1 MLAMFQPRNV
11 LCLFASKPINRFR
24 TKYGTTPRWEIK
36 PVYLNMENQYKQ
48 LAWFRVLESSVWQA
62 FWQVLYINIF
72 YSISFIWQEA
82 SWKSNGISFHND
94 DLACNGFMLK
104 NTSL

>member
-36 PVYLNMENQYKQ
+36 PVYLNMENQYPLGNNLLPEIMLTKFYV
-48 LAWFRVLESSVWQA
+48 AVLCHQGPMS
-62 FWQVLYINIF
+62 
-72 YSISFIWQEA
+72 
-82 SWKSNGISFHND
+82 
-94 DLACNGFMLK
+94 
-104 NTSL
+104 